1 MSDIKEVVLIRRKIS
16 IMNKITWSFIT
27 VTALLL
33 AMAVYSAVTGSLQA
47 GPWELVQGL
56 FTGTNEKVE
65 IIRDLRL
72 PRIIIAV
79 FSGAALA
86 VAGVL
91 FQAVMRNPLADAGV
105 IGISSGA
112 GFSSLI
118 LVTLLPQWFFWSPL
132 FAFLGGV
139 VACALVFLLS
149 WKSGLSPIR
158 IILVGVAVNAMF
170 SGLNEAFLAICSY
183 LQTGLSAEAASY
195 TAYISLKTWDDVRI
209 MLVYGSL
216 GLLASLCLS
225 TWCNLLSLQDK
236 TVHNLGLNV
245 TSARLI
251 ISAVAVFLAAVTTAV
266 AGVIAFV
273 GLLIPHIARRLVGSD
288 HRALIPFSALAGA
301 LLILS
306 ADTLGRT
313 LVPPNELP
321 SSIIMSVIGGPVLIF
336 LLRKGGRVRGN

>member
-27 VTALLL
+27 VTVLLL
-33 AMAVYSAVTGSLQA
+33 AMAVYSAVTESLQA

-132 FAFLGGV
+132 FAFLG
-139 VACALVFLLS
+139 A
-149 WKSGLSPIR
+149 LSPAR
-158 IILVGVAVNAMF
+158 W
-170 SGLNEAFLAICSY
+170 CSCFH
-183 LQTGLSAEAASY
+183 
-195 TAYISLKTWDDVRI
+195 
-209 MLVYGSL
+209 GS
-216 GLLASLCLS
+216 
-225 TWCNLLSLQDK
+225 
-236 TVHNLGLNV
+236 
-245 TSARLI
+245 
-251 ISAVAVFLAAVTTAV
+251 
-266 AGVIAFV
+266 
-273 GLLIPHIARRLVGSD
+273 PGSV
-288 HRALIPFSALAGA
+288 PFGSFWSAL
-301 LLILS
+301 
-306 ADTLGRT
+306 R
-313 LVPPNELP
+313 
-321 SSIIMSVIGGPVLIF
+321 
-336 LLRKGGRVRGN
+336 